1 VSSLVSQLEMV
12 ARLGEE
18 TVAWLQGHFWVTQY
32 EIEEGWLDPSIL
44 NNLCKGTSRPQLRH
58 GLLQPRPKKE
68 IKYDEDWG
76 GACLR

>member
-1 VSSLVSQLEMV
+1 VSGCEKRWVQIWTYSVRKISVSSLVSQLEMV

-58 GLLQPRPKKE
+58 
-68 IKYDEDWG
+68 
-76 GACLR
+76 